1 MVSSYGWHSL
11 EIDLTHL
18 HLSHRKILTWVTIT
32 AIPSTGYLMS
42 ANCLPWIDLLNQD
55 YRLRERL

>member
-1 MVSSYGWHSL
+1 
-11 EIDLTHL
+11 LTHL